1 MLAQE
6 ASGLGRGCSRT
17 MSETRPEPTDWN
29 HPNQRP
35 HPRSVRGEAASV
47 NVPEPQSAAPE
58 RQHHGKQGANERPH
72 LRRFGG
78 LCLLML
84 TTITALYLG
93 AHVVAAIFGW
103 QASALLLVV
112 VCCAL
117 VVSSVLTAAA
127 RGGAR

>member
-1 MLAQE
+1 
-6 ASGLGRGCSRT
+6 
-17 MSETRPEPTDWN
+17 
-29 HPNQRP
+29 
-35 HPRSVRGEAASV
+35 
-47 NVPEPQSAAPE
+47 
-58 RQHHGKQGANERPH
+58 
-72 LRRFGG
+72 
-78 LCLLML
+78 ML